1 MLQFPGFD
9 PILLQIGPLAIRW
22 YGLMYLIGFVGGWWL
37 VRRRARLPG
46 AVCTVGQVDDLLFYT
61 ALGVILGGRVGYMLF
76 YNWAHLVREPI
87 SLLYIWKGGMS
98 FHGGMLGVT
107 FAMVLYGKKIGR
119 KFWELT
125 DTIAPV
131 VTIGLGAGRIG
142 NFINGEL
149 WGRPTTLPWGFQVD
163 CMDLKFNDL
172 CFNQLELPAGTLLTP
187 PLHPSSLYE
196 AFLEG
201 LVLFII
207 LWTFSAK
214 PRPPM
219 AVSGLFLLCYGIVS
233 GFGRI
238 RAFTGFA
245 YRLSGL
251 RVVYDGTRAD
261 HSDDCGR
268 LVIAIVC
275 LPAAACASTREHG
288 MNVFLKAFG

>member
-1 MLQFPGFD
+1 MIQFPGFD
-9 PILLQIGPLAIRW
+9 PVLLQIGPLAIRW

-46 AVCTVGQVDDLLFYT
+46 SVCTVEQVDDLLFYT
-61 ALGVILGGRVGYMLF
+61 ALGVILGGRLGYMFF
-76 YNWAHLVREPI
+76 YNWAQLVREPI

-107 FAMVLYGKKIGR
+107 FAMVLYGRKIGR

-149 WGRPTTLPWGFQVD
+149 WGRPTDLPWGMQVSCTD
-163 CMDLKFNDL
+163 PRFNDL
-172 CFNQLELPAGTLLTP
+172 CVNQLGLPAGTLWTP

-196 AFLEG
+196 ALLEG
-201 LVLFII
+201 LLLFII

-214 PRPPM
+214 PRPPL
-219 AVSGLFLLCYGIVS
+219 AVSGMFLVFYGLFRASVEFVRLPDSHIDYLAFGWFTMGHALTVPMIVGGLLIVLY
-233 GFGRI
+233 
-238 RAFTGFA
+238 A
-245 YRLSGL
+245 YRS
-251 RVVYDGTRAD
+251 RPE
-261 HSDDCGR
+261 
-268 LVIAIVC
+268 
-275 LPAAACASTREHG
+275 PARG
-288 MNVFLKAFG
+288 NVE